1 MSDINQRIEVFAEIG
16 SFLKQFAAETPA
28 SHHLN
33 NTFYEPM
40 LAAIARSKAENGWFT
55 EDNVRSALVAWGD
68 ELTREKLAAWVN
80 RYSFVEPT
88 PKTVAI
94 IMAGNLPLVG
104 FHDFLTVLLFGHS
117 VKAKLSSDDKRLL
130 PLIAKMLIELY
141 PDFENRIAFVERVQT
156 PDAVIATGS
165 NNTARYFEH
174 YFGKYP
180 NIIRKNRTSVAVLSG
195 DETEE
200 QLTALGEDIFR
211 YFGMG
216 CRNVSKLYI
225 PEGFDINR
233 VFGAIL
239 NYGDVIQNHKYAN
252 NYDYHRAIFMLN
264 KQPFLENGFVVFK
277 EGESL
282 NTPVSVLH
290 YQRYA
295 DAESLNKHLA
305 EQAEELQCIVG
316 NGPSQIPFGKTQ
328 CPALWD
334 YADGVD
340 TVEFLLGLKSKK

>member
-1 MSDINQRIEVFAEIG
+1 
-16 SFLKQFAAETPA
+16 
-28 SHHLN
+28 
-33 NTFYEPM
+33 M

-55 EDNVRSALVAWGD
+55 EKNVRRALVAWGD
-68 ELTREKLAAWVN
+68 ELTREKLTAWVN

-117 VKAKLSSDDKRLL
+117 VKSKLSSDDKRLL

-141 PDFENRIAFVERVQT
+141 PDFEKRIAFVERVEN

-180 NIIRKNRTSVAVLSG
+180 NIIRKNRTSVAVLRG

-200 QLTALGEDIFR
+200 QLIALGEDIFR

-216 CRNVSKLYI
+216 CRSVSKLYI

-239 NYGDVIQNHKYAN
+239 SFSEVIQNHKYAN

-264 KQPFLENGFVVFK
+264 KQPFLENGFVIFE
-277 EGESL
+277 EGASL
-282 NTPVSVLH
+282 HTPVSVIH
-290 YQRYA
+290 YERYA
-295 DAESLNKHLA
+295 DLETLNQQLLA
-305 EQAEELQCIVG
+305 QAEELQCIVG
-316 NGPSQIPFGKTQ
+316 NAPGHIPFGQTQ
-328 CPALWD
+328 CPTLWD

-340 TVEFLLGLKSKK
+340 AVAFLLEL

>member
-16 SFLKQFAAETPA
+16 SFLKQFAAEAPA

-40 LAAIARSKAENGWFT
+40 GSAIARSKAENGWFT
-55 EDNVRSALVAWGD
+55 EENVRNAVAAWGD
-68 ELTREKLAAWVN
+68 ELTREKLNAWAS
-80 RYSFVEPT
+80 RYAFIEPVQ
-88 PKTVAI
+88 PKSIAV
-94 IMAGNLPLVG
+94 IMAGNLPLVS
-104 FHDFLTVLLFGHS
+104 FHDFLAVLLFGHT
-117 VKAKLSSDDKRLL
+117 VVAKLSKDDKRLL
-130 PLIAKMLIELY
+130 PLIAQMLIELH
-141 PDFENRIAFVERVQT
+141 PDFKTRIKFVERVVA

-180 NIIRKNRTSVAVLSG
+180 NIIRKNRTSVAVLNG
-195 DETEE
+195 DETDAE
-200 QLTALGEDIFR
+200 LAGLGEDIFR

-216 CRNVSKLYI
+216 CRNVGKVYI
-225 PEGFDINR
+225 PEGFDLNR
-233 VFGAIL
+233 IFAAIL
-239 NYGDVIQNHKYAN
+239 PFAEVVQNHKYAN

-264 KQPFLENGFVVFK
+264 KQPFLENGFVIFK

-282 NTPVSVLH
+282 HTPVSVIH
-290 YQRYA
+290 YQRYV
-295 DAESLNKHLA
+295 DWDSLNRQLKS
-305 EQAEELQCIVG
+305 QAEELQCVVG
-316 NGPSQIPFGKTQ
+316 NATGQTPFGQTQ

-340 TVEFLLGLKSKK
+340 TVEFLLEL

>member
-40 LAAIARSKAENGWFT
+40 LSAIARSKAENGWFT
-55 EDNVRSALVAWGD
+55 EENVRKALAAWGD
-68 ELTREKLAAWVN
+68 ELTRERLNAWVS
-80 RYSFVEPT
+80 RYTFIEPVQ
-88 PKTVAI
+88 PKSIAV

-104 FHDFLTVLLFGHS
+104 FHDFLTVLIFGHA
-117 VKAKLSSDDKRLL
+117 VVVKLSNDDKRLL
-130 PLIAKMLIELY
+130 PLIAQMLIELH
-141 PDFENRIAFVERVQT
+141 PDFKTRIKFVERVVA

-165 NNTARYFEH
+165 NNTARYFAH

-180 NIIRKNRTSVAVLSG
+180 NIIRKNRTSVAVLNG
-195 DETEE
+195 DETDAE
-200 QLTALGEDIFR
+200 LAGLGEDIFR

-216 CRNVSKLYI
+216 CRNVGKLYL

-233 VFGAIL
+233 VFAAIL
-239 NYGDVIQNHKYAN
+239 PFAAVVQNHKYAN

-264 KQPFLENGFVVFK
+264 KQPFLENGFVIFK

-282 NTPVSVLH
+282 HTPVSVIH
-290 YQRYA
+290 YQRYP
-295 DAESLNKHLA
+295 DAEALTQQLA
-305 EQAEELQCIVG
+305 TQADQLQCVVG
-316 NGPSQIPFGKTQ
+316 NAPNQIPFGQTQ

-340 TVEFLLGLKSKK
+340 TVAFLLGLG